1 MILDTA
7 FFGLART
14 GTMDGKYQYPI
25 LLNSRGGEVKK
36 EDSGMMI
43 LGDRLSLSRSFA
55 SKFDGI
61 SKGYDVTDN
70 FMVLTHGTSLIKRPK
85 SFYRYLVE
93 AHAANSY
100 HRLLYLPGISDP
112 YLIPVLVY
120 LGISVFDDL
129 QLRTESAVGISYGAM
144 GASKGEGD
152 IEKDNR
158 KFVEGILKMLSIS
171 MKNLSLRNLVENY
184 QLSSTAIEFLRLAD
198 RTMNEPENSV
208 YPSYTGKIL
217 AYGNQSLNRPDIRR
231 YRSYISGEYTPPSHL
246 PVLLII
252 PCSARKPYS
261 TSKSH
266 RRIADA
272 IQPFRKY
279 LHELIL
285 TSPIGLVPRELEEM
299 YPPSFYDIPVTGDWN
314 LEEKSLI
321 NDMLR
326 SYLSRSKYE
335 RIVAFLP
342 KEYEFVSEVLDSAD
356 VIFGKYNRDDDLAKL
371 RDRMSAVVSE
381 LGTKPQRAGR
391 WDVVSKLR
399 LQFGS
404 WFPDI
409 SGSIRVVRNFN
420 LDQVLIDNKVNFVI
434 VPERGKLTITRN
446 AAPFFLESGRNLVE
460 IDDFKPTANIYAVGV
475 TGVSP
480 GIRQEDEVV
489 ITHAGDVRG
498 VGIAKMPREAMIS
511 LSKGVAVKVR
521 N

>member
-1 MILDTA
+1 MILDAA

-14 GTMDGKYQYPI
+14 GTIDGKHQYPI
-25 LLNSRGGEVKK
+25 LLDTRKGELKR
-36 EDSGMMI
+36 EGAGMMI
-43 LGDRLSLSRSFA
+43 LGDRLSQRRSFA
-55 SKFDGI
+55 PKFDSS

-70 FMVLTHGTSLIKRPK
+70 FIVLTHGTSLIKRPK
-85 SFYRYLVE
+85 SFFEYLLN
-93 AHAANSY
+93 AQAANGY
-100 HRLLYLPGISDP
+100 NRLLYLPGISDP

-129 QLRTESAVGISYGAM
+129 QLRTESALGISYGAM
-144 GASKGEGD
+144 GAVKGEGD
-152 IEKDNR
+152 IENENR
-158 KFVEGILKMLSIS
+158 KFVDGILKTLSLSIKS
-171 MKNLSLRNLVENY
+171 LSLRNVVENY
-184 QLSSTAIEFLRLAD
+184 QLSTTAIGFLRLAD
-198 RTMNEPENSV
+198 KTMNEPENRV
-208 YPSYTGKIL
+208 YPSFTGKIL

-231 YRSYISGEYTPPSHL
+231 YRSYISGEYAPPAHL
-246 PVLLII
+246 PILLII

-261 TSKSH
+261 SSKSH
-266 RRIADA
+266 RRIADS

-285 TSPIGLVPRELEEM
+285 TSPLGLVPRELEEM

-314 LEEKSLI
+314 LEEKSMI

-326 SYLSRSKYE
+326 SYLSRSRYE

-342 KEYEFVSEVLDSAD
+342 KEYGFVSEVLDTAD
-356 VIFGKYNRDDDLAKL
+356 IIFGKYNRDDDLEKL
-371 RDRMSAVVSE
+371 KDRMSAVVAGLDS
-381 LGTKPQRAGR
+381 KPQRAGR

-409 SGSIRVVRNFN
+409 SGNIRVVRNFN

-434 VPERGKLTITRN
+434 VPEKGKLTITRN
-446 AAPFFLESGRNLVE
+446 AAPFFLESGRNVVE

-475 TGVSP
+475 TGASP

-489 ITHAGDVRG
+489 ISHEGDVRG